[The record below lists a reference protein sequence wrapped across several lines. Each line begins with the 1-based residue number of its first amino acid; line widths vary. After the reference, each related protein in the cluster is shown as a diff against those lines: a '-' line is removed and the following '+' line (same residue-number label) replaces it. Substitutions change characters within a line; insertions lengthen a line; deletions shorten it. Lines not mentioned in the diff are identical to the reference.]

1 MAKSEHKNTDNH
13 WKGQERIDLARKYS
27 KRAIEMEDKED
38 QDQETIDALWGNS
51 TKNFFY
57 ALVLGHQE
65 APRCLALAFEEGAGV
80 KEDSY
85 MAALMFGVALEL
97 KDPKCATTKN
107 MPVAPAFMKP
117 AISAIA
123 KLIKET
129 QAKIPAS
136 GIDADALLAQM
147 DIFNEKIAQESG
159 RLISVLLI
167 PKDAA
172 TVKKGVAYFETE
184 HPGWVYHDA
193 EYYQHLMDAADGE
206 GGGAAAGGAD
216 SHLAAA
222 FSDLHS

>member
-1 MAKSEHKNTDNH
+1 MAKSEQKNANAH
-13 WKGQERIDLARKYS
+13 WKGQERIELARKYS

-38 QDQETIDALWGNS
+38 QDQETIDALWGSS

-85 MAALMFGVALEL
+85 MAALMFGIAKEVG
-97 KDPKCATTKN
+97 DPKCATTKN

-129 QAKIPAS
+129 QAKIPAEGLDS
-136 GIDADALLAQM
+136 DKFFEQATSFEEKVALITGKLMVALFISEATAKQS
-147 DIFNEKIAQESG
+147 IAQFAE
-159 RLISVLLI
+159 
-167 PKDAA
+167 
-172 TVKKGVAYFETE
+172 E

-193 EYYQHLMDAADGE
+193 EHYQHLMDAAAD
-206 GGGAAAGGAD
+206 GGGAAAAGGAD

-222 FSDLHS
+222 FSDLHH